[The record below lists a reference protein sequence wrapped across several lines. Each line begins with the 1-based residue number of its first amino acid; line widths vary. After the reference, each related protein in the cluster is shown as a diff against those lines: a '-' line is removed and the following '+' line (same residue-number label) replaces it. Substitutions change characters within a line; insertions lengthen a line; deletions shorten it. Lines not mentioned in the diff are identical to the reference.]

1 MKADLHC
8 HSHFSDGKHAPEFL
22 FSRALENQVTHLAIT
37 DHDCITVDQQLTEAA
52 LPLQLIT
59 GVEISCQWLDH
70 EIHLVGLAFD
80 PADKLLRDA
89 LEQQRQQRLKR
100 AHRMAER
107 LGGPHEAALKNYLG
121 QLPCLAYTRT
131 HIADFLVEEGLCKNH
146 EQAFKKFLSRR
157 GKIFEPI
164 QWMSLE
170 TAIKLIHD
178 AGGVSV
184 IAHPSRYRFTRTKL
198 KKLLN
203 DFAQQHGTGIETSYS
218 NVDPATRNQLTELAQ
233 EMRLMVSSGS
243 DFHSDANHWTNIGKF
258 TVIPPETKNAIWN
271 HPRWHSFKL
280 A

>member
-8 HSHFSDGKHAPEFL
+8 HSHFSDGKHTPEFL
-22 FSRALENQVTHLAIT
+22 ISRALENQVTHLAIT
-37 DHDCITVDQQLTEAA
+37 DHDCITVDRRLAEAA

-80 PADKLLRDA
+80 PCDNLLSDA
-89 LEQQRQQRLKR
+89 LVLQREQRLNR
-100 AHRMAER
+100 AHRMAQR
-107 LGGPHEAALKNYLG
+107 LGGLHEASLKNYLS

-131 HIADFLVEEGLCKNH
+131 HIADFLVKEGLCKNQ
-146 EQAFKKFLSRR
+146 EQAFKKYLSRR

-178 AGGVSV
+178 AGGVTV

-198 KKLLN
+198 KKLL
-203 DFAQQHGTGIETSYS
+203 DYFASLNGTGIETSYS
-218 NVDPATRNQLTELAQ
+218 NVDPASRNQLTELAH
-233 EMRLMVSSGS
+233 EMDLMVSSGS

-258 TVIPPETKNAIWN
+258 TVIPADTKNAIWN
-271 HPRWHSFKL
+271 HPRWHSVEL